1 MFGLGTLTLP
11 ADFARLGWAVALPV
25 IGLCALGMLYSG
37 VLFGRLATHLPS
49 TRAFDQLGSAA
60 FGAHGKRMVYATV
73 YLTIL
78 FEPVIFHL
86 TCMESL
92 QQMLYSASVSQ
103 IAAGS
108 LVSLIIFPLGLVQ
121 GIEEV
126 SAVAVLGTVGM
137 LLAVITA
144 TYKLWSFQHID
155 LTPTELVHHGRFNTT
170 LVAIMDLV
178 FTYGGQVNW
187 MRYITGMRHPSQF
200 KYAAGVTSAFMTVLY
215 VIMGSV
221 GYYRLGSIFD
231 FSRPVTSILPH
242 DAWNVVMNAGVF
254 VHCIFAYQIN
264 LNVWADMVLHV
275 VAPSMNDSS
284 ARGTA
289 SGRLIWA
296 AVIVVGIAFSFAVS
310 VFFPFFSIVMALI
323 ASIGDLAAAY
333 ALPAM
338 FNLKL
343 LGHQM
348 PSWEKLVC
356 YIIIPVSLVLSGLG
370 VYCSL
375 ASLIHEFWQRH

>member
-1 MFGLGTLTLP
+1 MLPQVFTTFILLGDMFGLGTLTLP

-92 QQMLYSASVSQ
+92 QQMLFSASVSQ

-108 LVSLIIFPLGLVQ
+108 IVAFIIFPLGLVQ

-144 TYKLWSFQHID
+144 TYKLWSLEHID
-155 LTPTELVHHGRFNTT
+155 LTPTELVHHGQFNTT

-178 FTYGGQVNW
+178 
-187 MRYITGMRHPSQF
+187 SQLTDICTMPRSLLC
-200 KYAAGVTSAFMTVLY
+200 KTC
-215 VIMGSV
+215 
-221 GYYRLGSIFD
+221 
-231 FSRPVTSILPH
+231 LPH
-242 DAWNVVMNAGVF
+242 NNPH
-254 VHCIFAYQIN
+254 VHALTTWQLTFRTPTCFQ
-264 LNVWADMVLHV
+264 VWYVCSWHV
-275 VAPSMNDSS
+275 
-284 ARGTA
+284 
-289 SGRLIWA
+289 
-296 AVIVVGIAFSFAVS
+296 
-310 VFFPFFSIVMALI
+310 
-323 ASIGDLAAAY
+323 
-333 ALPAM
+333 
-338 FNLKL
+338 
-343 LGHQM
+343 H
-348 PSWEKLVC
+348 
-356 YIIIPVSLVLSGLG
+356 
-370 VYCSL
+370 
-375 ASLIHEFWQRH
+375 